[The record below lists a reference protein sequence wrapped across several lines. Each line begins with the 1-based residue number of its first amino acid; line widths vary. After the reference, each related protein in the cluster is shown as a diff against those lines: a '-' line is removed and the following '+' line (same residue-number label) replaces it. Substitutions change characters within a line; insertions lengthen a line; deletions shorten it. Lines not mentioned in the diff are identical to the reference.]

1 MEKNESVQTPPSF
14 SPDSRYSPFHK
25 SDSSLSISGNEAQ
38 STISE
43 HLTSEE
49 LKSSIEVQVQK
60 DTPELPFDSELAKFG
75 NLNIMEEKIDRKLE
89 EIMNKLSMQRDEIIR
104 RYWQEYRLNS
114 TKSYASM
121 MELCSL
127 W

>member
-1 MEKNESVQTPPSF
+1 MERNESVQTPPSF

-25 SDSSLSISGNEAQ
+25 SDSSSSMSGNEAQ

-43 HLTSEE
+43 HLTSDE

-60 DTPELPFDSELAKFG
+60 DTPELPYDSDLAKFD
-75 NLNIMEEKIDRKLE
+75 NLHITDEKVNCKLE
-89 EIMNKLSMQRDEIIR
+89 EIMNKLSMRRDEIIR
-104 RYWQEYRLNS
+104 RHWQEYRLNS
-114 TKSYASM
+114 MKSYASM